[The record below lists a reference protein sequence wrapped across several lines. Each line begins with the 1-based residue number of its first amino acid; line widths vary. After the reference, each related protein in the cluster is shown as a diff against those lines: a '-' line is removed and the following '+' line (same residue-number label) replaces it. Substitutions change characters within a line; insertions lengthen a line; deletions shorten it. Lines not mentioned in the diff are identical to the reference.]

1 LGLEAALMG
10 ELMGGRSLSRLDEVL
25 PEFNVSKI
33 YRLRVAAAPER
44 VYRAVE
50 EYDPRG
56 SPVLRFL
63 MAVRGYGRR
72 VSLRSGSAGLVASL
86 ESCGF
91 VSLGGREGRELV
103 FGLAGRFWRP
113 DGSLRALTAE
123 EFLAFS
129 EDGWAKAAW
138 NISAA
143 PDGTGA
149 TLLHTETRVLCFG
162 ARARRLFRIYWSTI
176 EMFSGAIRMSMLR
189 GIRRKALSTG
199 GEA

>member
-1 LGLEAALMG
+1 ME
-10 ELMGGRSLSRLDEVL
+10 EHSVSRLDEVM
-25 PEFNVSKI
+25 PEFTVSKS
-33 YRLRVAAAPER
+33 YRLGVAASPDR
-44 VYRAVE
+44 VYRAIE
-50 EYDPRG
+50 EYEIG
-56 SPVLRFL
+56 SAWIVRFL
-63 MAVRGYGRR
+63 MTVRGYGRR
-72 VSLRSGSAGLVASL
+72 VARPAHAEGLVAAL

-149 TLLHTETRVLCFG
+149 ALLRTETRVLCFG
-162 ARARRLFRIYWSTI
+162 ARASRLFRIYWSTI
-176 EMFSGAIRMSMLR
+176 EIFSGAIRMSMLR

-199 GEA
+199 GDG